1 MLTPG
6 PVAIPEQAREV
17 LGRPIMH
24 HRTEA
29 FAEVF
34 ARVAEGLK
42 WVFQTQ
48 NTVLTLTSS
57 GTGAF
62 EAAMLNFTRRG
73 QKMIS
78 IGGGKFG
85 ERWGDMGKALG
96 LEVITM
102 PVEWGRCASPEVL
115 ATLLEEHPDTA
126 FVSVSHS
133 ETSTGVLHPLK
144 ELLDV
149 VRASNA
155 DALFAVDGITSVGVH
170 PVPMDEW
177 GIDIMVSGSQKAF
190 AVPPGVSF
198 LAANERAWARAK
210 ESDHYKYY
218 FDLLREKKKQE
229 GSGQTAFTPA
239 ISVILALD
247 VVLQMMREEG
257 LESIWARHEQHSRAM
272 IAAWEA
278 MGGAGFAEVPTH
290 CVSAVRMPEGVDA
303 VKLRAL
309 LRDKYGV
316 LVAGAYNE
324 FKPHVLRVGHLG
336 QVHSGEVMAGLAA
349 IEAALLESGAKF
361 KQGAGLSAAQIV
373 YTGAMNTEKK

>member
-1 MLTPG
+1 MKTMFTQSGSNNHHASGLLVSALLLAGGATLFTGCPQEEPEPTLAKEGEMCQVAADCESGLTCRSQVCTP
-6 PVAIPEQAREV
+6 
-17 LGRPIMH
+17 
-24 HRTEA
+24 
-29 FAEVF
+29 
-34 ARVAEGLK
+34 
-42 WVFQTQ
+42 
-48 NTVLTLTSS
+48 
-57 GTGAF
+57 
-62 EAAMLNFTRRG
+62 LNVPDDMG
-73 QKMIS
+73 SDSDM
-78 IGGGKFG
+78 GMD
-85 ERWGDMGKALG
+85 GDMDG
-96 LEVITM
+96 EDDMTPVVEDEEFVISFLRKKKT
-102 PVEWGRCASPEVL
+102 G
-115 ATLLEEHPDTA
+115 EERDNTYMYT
-126 FVSVSHS
+126 VNTKS
-133 ETSTGVLHPLK
+133 
-144 ELLDV
+144 LDV

-177 GIDIMVSGSQKAF
+177 GIDILVSGSQKAF

-349 IEAALLESGAKF
+349 IEAALLESGARF